1 MRGGLDNMETTTDIR
16 SRLAEVGL
24 TESQI
29 DDVLPLLK
37 KEAHPEEIAPS
48 SVQEL
53 RDKMDAEE
61 DYVKRAAL
69 AAKIISLS
77 LDGTY

>member
-1 MRGGLDNMETTTDIR
+1 MENTTDIR
-16 SRLAEVGL
+16 GRLEEIGL
-24 TESQI
+24 SEDQI
-29 DDVLPLLK
+29 NDVLPLLTREASPE
-37 KEAHPEEIAPS
+37 KEVPL

-61 DYVKRAAL
+61 DYTKRAAL

-77 LDGTY
+77 LDSTY